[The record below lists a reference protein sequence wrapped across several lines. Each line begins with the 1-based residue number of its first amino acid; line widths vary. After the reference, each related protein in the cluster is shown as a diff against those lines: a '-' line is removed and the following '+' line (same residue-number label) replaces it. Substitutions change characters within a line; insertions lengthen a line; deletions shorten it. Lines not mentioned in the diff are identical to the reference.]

1 MELSAL
7 SHSHDPGVERHP
19 GGRRSRYVSLAMVVA
34 LTTVLGACSG
44 ARTSETAQRGP
55 SLRIADAA
63 LASGAPEMALRV
75 ADLILAKQ
83 PRNAA
88 ALTMRGDALYAMG
101 RYDMA
106 RGAYRASIA
115 IDPKDAGPRVG
126 LGRILARSNP
136 SAAEDALLGAL
147 KLDPDNV
154 VALNNL
160 GVVRD
165 LQGHNA
171 KAREAY
177 DRALALAPDSPDV
190 EINLGTSLALSGQ
203 KADAVRLLRGVASN
217 AGAARVWRKEILS
230 GLTLAGDGAWAREQL
245 RADRFQTPREPVAA
259 STRTRLAAGV
269 ASPSV
274 GPIGSGGHAIRQTER
289 FRPVDSGMMPNSP
302 ANGMLDNPISDAAV
316 GTIPAG
322 IQVPAS
328 PPVGKVAL
336 DSPKVAITP
345 VEVASNGVASP
356 EFDFVR
362 AEAAGRHGRIPR
374 GLLRAEGQHT
384 GRGRATDGGAI
395 WPFVRHRTE
404 RPNRSLRSTG
414 RIALGNGRDDRMA
427 SAAQVR
433 FGGSRR
439 A

>member
-259 STRTRLAAGV
+259 NTRTRLAAGV

-289 FRPVDSGMMPNSP
+289 FRPVDSGVMPNSP

-316 GTIPAG
+316 GTIPRGHSGPGFASRPPRSHWTVRTWRSRRSRSPPTALPLRPSILPGPRQPAG
-322 IQVPAS
+322 IAGSIAAS
-328 PPVGKVAL
+328 SGPGPDIKVAVAQPMAARFGS
-336 DSPKVAITP
+336 SPAPEGMPKAVPTFNWAHCSRKRTRRP
-345 VEVASNGVASP
+345 NGIGCTGSFRCP
-356 EFDFVR
+356 VR
-362 AEAAGRHGRIPR
+362 A
-374 GLLRAEGQHT
+374 
-384 GRGRATDGGAI
+384 
-395 WPFVRHRTE
+395 
-404 RPNRSLRSTG
+404 
-414 RIALGNGRDDRMA
+414 
-427 SAAQVR
+427 
-433 FGGSRR
+433 
-439 A
+439 